1 MEMMSNQR
9 SISTRTSYPKMPVKR
24 KKTIGVFRCQVCG
37 ETFTTAVLLRQHEI
51 CHFEERQTRSSC
63 SRHLTVP
70 SSNNQS
76 PSISTELDEGDGTS
90 NLAAI
95 EAVRTLIAQTKQGR
109 LSKEDR
115 GKRGEYR
122 RYSPEIREAIVQH
135 ALRYGS
141 HEAART
147 FTSSLGNHF
156 YFIL

>member
-1 MEMMSNQR
+1 MEMMANQR
-9 SISTRTSYPKMPVKR
+9 SMATRTSYPKVPVKR
-24 KKTIGVFRCQVCG
+24 KKLVGIFRCQVCG
-37 ETFTTAVLLRQHEI
+37 ETFTTAVLLRHHESS
-51 CHFEERQTRSSC
+51 HLEERQTRSSC
-63 SRHLTVP
+63 SRHLTAP

-76 PSISTELDEGDGTS
+76 SSIPTEIDEGDGTS

-147 FTSSLGNHF
+147 FTSSLGNNF
-156 YFIL
+156 VTI